1 VRCLWIAGTFHP
13 QTTGVPVYVDRL
25 TTALADHA
33 QVAIVTS
40 NGLSRPSDPRVRQY
54 VVPDLTT
61 PHSPREWARAAAD
74 LGSVIN
80 GYAPDVVH
88 LGSACEAVYR
98 GVVPDRIPTLATVHG
113 NDLTAPWQ
121 HTPGVD
127 TRRWVVDGLNACDH
141 LLAVSG
147 HTAALLERWDVRR
160 PTTVVTAGC
169 DLDVFR
175 PRPGTREETRLC
187 YGLPLDRPVVL
198 TVGRLVARKGHLV
211 LAEALATLTEP
222 VHWMVVGRGPETASL
237 LAGLR
242 RLRLTKRVH
251 LVDAVARTEL
261 ALLYT
266 ACDVFALTPEVRE
279 MDGLLDSEGFGL
291 VYLEAAACG
300 APVLASDG
308 AGCREAVVAGGT
320 GLLVDPGDVAA
331 VAAALHRLLAD
342 PAQSR
347 QLGEA
352 GCALVH
358 AAGGWPRLARQAL
371 EHYRALTPREVAL
384 SI

>member
-25 TTALADHA
+25 TAALADDVD
-33 QVAIVTS
+33 VAIVTS
-40 NGLSRPSDPRVRQY
+40 NGLSRPSDPRVAQY

-61 PHSPREWARAAAD
+61 PHSPQEWSRAADD
-74 LGSVIN
+74 LRAVIDA
-80 GYAPDVVH
+80 YRPDIVH

-98 GVVPDRIPTLATVHG
+98 GVVPEGIPTIATVHG

-121 HTPGVD
+121 RTPGVD
-127 TRRWVVDGLNACDH
+127 TRSWVVDGLNACDH

-147 HTAALLERWDVRR
+147 HTAALLGRWKVKR
-160 PTTVVTAGC
+160 PTTIVTAGC

-198 TVGRLVARKGHLV
+198 TVGRLVPRKGHLV
-211 LAEALATLTEP
+211 LAEALENISEP
-222 VHWMVVGRGPETASL
+222 AHWMVIGRGSELGEFVATVKR
-237 LAGLR
+237 R
-242 RLRLTKRVH
+242 RLVERVH
-251 LVDAVARTEL
+251 IVDAVAKTEL
-261 ALLYT
+261 ALLYN

-279 MDGLLDSEGFGL
+279 TDGLVDSEGFGL

-300 APVLASDG
+300 APVLASDS

-320 GLLVDPGDVAA
+320 GLLVDPRDAGA
-331 VAAALHRLLAD
+331 VARALSRLLAD
-342 PAQSR
+342 PEHAR
-347 QLGEA
+347 QLGRN

-358 AAGGWPRLARQAL
+358 ASGGWPRLARQAL
-371 EHYRALTPREVAL
+371 EHYVAL
-384 SI
+384 AEREGAAV